1 LVRHWVVKRFKKL
14 GLLKGVAFWIW
25 WWLCKHSTNS
35 WLERNVSCFNYK
47 SIIKIV
53 ANNLLSF
60 QKCCMIIMV
69 YGLKAINM
77 TLGSIGGDI
86 GVLILLHRPCGFAQ
100 TLMIDFFWRNNC

>member
-1 LVRHWVVKRFKKL
+1 M
-14 GLLKGVAFWIW
+14 
-25 WWLCKHSTNS
+25 
-35 WLERNVSCFNYK
+35 

-77 TLGSIGGDI
+77 TLGPIGGDI
-86 GVLILLHRPCGFAQ
+86 GVLILLHRTLWICTNFDDGFLLKEQ
-100 TLMIDFFWRNNC
+100 LLEQVVRFRNIKTFDEGDEDGIMCDCACLFGF